1 MKRFGQVIKLKPDKI
16 EEYKEL
22 HRNVWPE
29 IKTLIQECN
38 IKNYSIFFKD
48 NTLFAYFEYVGT
60 DYEKDMEKMAND
72 SVNQKW
78 WSVCKPCQ
86 MPLETANKGEWWADM
101 EEVFYLD

>member
-1 MKRFGQVIKLKPDKI
+1 MKRFGQVIKLKHDKI

-48 NTLFAYFEYVGT
+48 NTLFV
-60 DYEKDMEKMAND
+60 
-72 SVNQKW
+72 
-78 WSVCKPCQ
+78 
-86 MPLETANKGEWWADM
+86 
-101 EEVFYLD
+101 